1 MTSAP
6 LPLDCKH
13 STEGKYEERRGRRR
27 RTTTRLNLTRVKEET
42 NRNEK
47 GSTQNDGVET
57 EKTDALLDDPQ
68 GEASKDGREDVR
80 ETKG

>member
-1 MTSAP
+1 M
-6 LPLDCKH
+6 
-13 STEGKYEERRGRRR
+13 
-27 RTTTRLNLTRVKEET
+27 NLTRVKEET
-42 NRNEK
+42 KRNEK